1 MQKSIKSVFIAGIV
15 LVSIVLLGILTFVN
29 IRQLSSNMEE
39 GIYNTL
45 ESKAAYEAKKF
56 DYRLAQVAGKT
67 EGLGRLMS
75 SMPGRDIDL
84 AYSYINQIV
93 ASDPIICGSGLWY
106 AADAVPERG
115 KWFGP
120 YFFED
125 ASHAISMTMEYSN
138 EAYNYPKYTWYKEG
152 IKGEQKVF
160 WDEPSYDEV
169 TKTSMMTSSYP
180 IIHNGKVEGVLTVD
194 IGLAELENYVRSI
207 KIGENGYAFVVTQ
220 SGQMIAYHDD
230 AMNMKDKLQESSNPD
245 LAALGSK
252 IQAVSDADSSF
263 AVESSALGDDSY
275 IVAAPIGTTGLKLV
289 MAAPVSDYNGAIH
302 QAIAVSVGLSMVVI
316 VLLCAAIMY
325 IFNRRVDAPIRRIMN
340 SAQEMAK
347 GNLAV
352 NITAENDDEIGV
364 LSHSIAEVGEG
375 IRSIITE
382 VSNMAQQ
389 VSAASEELYATAD
402 QSAQS
407 LHKIS
412 DTVNVVMT
420 DARRQEGQ
428 AIDSV
433 SSMKNIGSHIE
444 NINTVVDATLMATD
458 DSMDAMNAN
467 KASMEQAT
475 DQMGMINRQIGEAQ
489 EAIIALGEHSTE
501 ISQIVD
507 TISSIAS
514 QTNLLALNAAIEAA
528 RAGEQGRGFAVVAE
542 EVRKLAEQSQEAA
555 ERVAELIHTS
565 TVYTDK
571 AVKGMSSSAAEVE
584 KGTETI
590 NTTGKLFDNLVQHIR
605 QVSDGMQDVSRQMA
619 EIASGNE
626 EVIATSEELKN
637 IAVKTA
643 DETDAIST
651 AVNTQQSSQADVTAA
666 SQSLAELAQDLQK
679 VIGRFKF

>member
-1 MQKSIKSVFIAGIV
+1 MDVLFQGGIIVQKSIKSVFIAGIV

-138 EAYNYPKYTWYKEG
+138 EAYNYPQYTWYKEG

-302 QAIAVSVGLSMVVI
+302 QAIAVSVGLSLVVI

-433 SSMKNIGSHIE
+433 SSMKNIG
-444 NINTVVDATLMATD
+444 
-458 DSMDAMNAN
+458 
-467 KASMEQAT
+467 
-475 DQMGMINRQIGEAQ
+475 RQIGEAQ